1 MQVNAGAGV
10 VLQPADDGLDQFLP
24 FRSGHR
30 QGQRILEGRFVNEA
44 EPVGLLR
51 GKRVEI
57 QIKSPLE
64 REAEKC
70 GVPIQ
75 KPKVEIGRTTLDE
88 TKGGNWPDYPRRP
101 PASEPHLP
109 ERHTVPRPVR
119 SAAEYGRAAR

>member
-1 MQVNAGAGV
+1 MQDGERTQVNAGAGV

-75 KPKVEIGRTTLDE
+75 KPSR
-88 TKGGNWPDYPRRP
+88 
-101 PASEPHLP
+101 SECS
-109 ERHTVPRPVR
+109 RVR
-119 SAAEYGRAAR
+119 